1 MLSSF
6 APLGREEDP
15 AFCEVSKLIRAIS
28 NHDSSGCL
36 GKAVFEPG
44 IDARAMDCGT
54 DATRGVI
61 PERSL
66 KAPLEA
72 NIGVAIVAKIL

>member
-1 MLSSF
+1 
-6 APLGREEDP
+6 
-15 AFCEVSKLIRAIS
+15 
-28 NHDSSGCL
+28 
-36 GKAVFEPG
+36 VFEPG